1 LKKEALDQL
10 DIEDRC
16 LRDLDVVIL
25 SDLVIKKYFGLDH
38 DRCENENLVHFYSD
52 PDEALD
58 VAVKDC
64 TLRQDCTPLIFL
76 MNPTR
81 VQQVKEVADAGQ
93 IMPHK
98 STYFYPKIMTGLIF
112 YQFVDGEEINRLG

>member
-1 LKKEALDQL
+1 M
-10 DIEDRC
+10 
-16 LRDLDVVIL
+16 
-25 SDLVIKKYFGLDH
+25 
-38 DRCENENLVHFYSD
+38 HFYSD

-64 TLRQDCTPLIFL
+64 ALREDRTPLLFL

-81 VQQVKEVADAGQ
+81 VDQVRKVADAGQ

-98 STYFYPKIMTGLIF
+98 STYFYPKIMTGLVF
-112 YQFVDGEEINRLG
+112 YQFVDGEEIIRLS